1 MSIEAQNTS
10 PIDKDITKLVRES
23 LDGLWFHT
31 LERVD
36 RATIGNVCG
45 VIQRQLLALVTLF
58 GSAIADKT
66 LVFHFCCAEYCFAI
80 QKELAFQAGVVSA
93 QTLSEFFR
101 FGYTVPR
108 GQLTVADQNGWQ
120 IIRP

>member
-1 MSIEAQNTS
+1 MSIEVQNTS

-80 QKELAFQAGVVSA
+80 QKELDFQAGVVSA
-93 QTLSEFFR
+93 EPSLSFSVSATPFQE
-101 FGYTVPR
+101 
-108 GQLTVADQNGWQ
+108 AS
-120 IIRP
+120 